1 MKLEKSQSREE
12 CRLGNS
18 IASFT
23 IGAMKPKINYNVQII
38 RQYKI
43 AALTKHAYIYRFIG
57 LQMDGSLR

>member
-1 MKLEKSQSREE
+1 MKLKSQSREE
-12 CRLGNS
+12 CSLGNS

-23 IGAMKPKINYNVQII
+23 IGAMKPKINYDVQI

-43 AALTKHAYIYRFIG
+43 ATKYAHIYGFIG